1 MITTSCS
8 NFFSSSP
15 SSCIKHLFLLQDL
28 PVPLHHLLP
37 SPPAQ
42 SYSDKFWIWTNIVAW
57 DILLVLVSPPLK
69 SFLKD
74 RIIKSQSLI
83 KKWKSMLSD
92 LYPARKCCFK
102 MHFRSLPTFI
112 DFDANFSIIFSW
124 AFLIKSMPTIIDFVP
139 TYIWANFHWF
149 PDIFN

>member
-42 SYSDKFWIWTNIVAW
+42 SYSDKFWIWTNIGTGVATAQKFAQRQNYQVPKFNKKVKVNA
-57 DILLVLVSPPLK
+57 I
-69 SFLKD
+69 
-74 RIIKSQSLI
+74 RLI
-83 KKWKSMLSD
+83 SSKEML
-92 LYPARKCCFK
+92 
-102 MHFRSLPTFI
+102 I
-112 DFDANFSIIFSW
+112 QN
-124 AFLIKSMPTIIDFVP
+124 AFQKF
-139 TYIWANFHWF
+139 ANFHWF
-149 PDIFN
+149 WCQFFNYIKLGIFNQMYANYNWF